1 MEEMEMMVK
10 DEIMVKDGIMG
21 NVIAGE
27 NELVGF
33 EAIDKIIDDFF
44 VKERT
49 AFLSAYFDNCV
60 FALIKRNKKCG
71 HGNIIRV
78 YKKTEFNNIKNQD
91 WFKVCNFEQI
101 MDWLEKNKDLKTK
114 MRFDN
119 YMISLYESIPEFR
132 EYIHDRGLEQYFD
145 YKTDANWLDKIVRK
159 S

>member
-1 MEEMEMMVK
+1 MEEMRMMVK
-10 DEIMVKDGIMG
+10 DEVKG
-21 NVIAGE
+21 NVIDGE
-27 NELVGF
+27 NEWVGF

-101 MDWLEKNKDLKTK
+101 MDWLEKNKQSKNK
-114 MRFDN
+114 MRFDT
-119 YMISLYESIPEFR
+119 YMINLYESFPALE

-145 YKTDANWLDKIVRK
+145 YQTDANWLDKIVRK